1 MLARSR
7 ESRKNVRR
15 WMRREAEVIVEPH
28 KLPVRCIVHDL
39 SNGGARLSFAARLPN
54 LPRSITL
61 VLFRDSV
68 QRHCEIVWTDG
79 YFIGVKFVSE
89 WFGTK
94 SPERGSSSKDS
105 LEEPRE
111 SQSNA

>member
-15 WMRREAEVIVEPH
+15 WMRREAKIILEPH
-28 KLPVRCIVHDL
+28 KLPIRCVVHDL
-39 SNGGARLSFAARLPN
+39 SDGGARLSFIAPLPH

-61 VLFRDSV
+61 VLFKNSV
-68 QRHCEIVWTDG
+68 QRDCELVWTDG
-79 YFIGVKFVSE
+79 HFVGVKFVSE

-94 SPERGSSSKDS
+94 SAEQGSASKKS
-105 LEEPRE
+105 RQEPRGP
-111 SQSNA
+111 QSNA